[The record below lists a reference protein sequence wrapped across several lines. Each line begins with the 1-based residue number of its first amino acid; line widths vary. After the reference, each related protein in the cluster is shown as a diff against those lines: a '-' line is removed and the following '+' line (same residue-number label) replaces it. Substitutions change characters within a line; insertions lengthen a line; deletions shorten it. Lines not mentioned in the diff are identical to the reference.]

1 MARRW
6 HPISSSTYHI
16 NPSGDSGFCFR
27 LGSRRLGMNRCLVHV
42 HLIALAGHDRAVIQ
56 RNNRAMIAVTKRRG
70 PVVVFL
76 GLAAA
81 SLAALLLL
89 PPILQDQSYHRFADE
104 RTLFGIP
111 NFWNVVSNLPFIAV
125 GAVGLRQFYRNPAT
139 LALFLGI
146 FLTGFGSSYY
156 HWNPNNDT
164 LFWDRLPMTLCFM
177 AILAIIVGERVNARF
192 GTALLWPLLATGIF
206 SLLLWRWTGD
216 LRLYGWVQFFPVVA
230 LPLLLL
236 LFPPRY
242 TGTFYWIIAAL
253 LYAVAKLFELA
264 DHVIHSNFILSGHTL
279 KHLLVA
285 FACFAVLRYFQKR
298 QPVD

>member
-1 MARRW
+1 M
-6 HPISSSTYHI
+6 
-16 NPSGDSGFCFR
+16 
-27 LGSRRLGMNRCLVHV
+27 
-42 HLIALAGHDRAVIQ
+42 Q
-56 RNNRAMIAVTKRRG
+56 RNNRAMIAVTKRRW

-89 PPILQDQSYHRFADE
+89 PPILQDHSYHRFADE

-111 NFWNVVSNLPFIAV
+111 NFWNVVSNVPFIAV

-139 LALFLGI
+139 RALFLGI

-192 GTALLWPLLATGIF
+192 GAALLWPLLATGIF

-216 LRLYGWVQFFPVVA
+216 LRLYGWVQFFPAFVV
-230 LPLLLL
+230 PLLSCYSRLDTL
-236 LFPPRY
+236 GLSIGSSPRCC
-242 TGTFYWIIAAL
+242 TP
-253 LYAVAKLFELA
+253 
-264 DHVIHSNFILSGHTL
+264 SPNCLSSPIT
-279 KHLLVA
+279 
-285 FACFAVLRYFQKR
+285 
-298 QPVD
+298 

>member
-1 MARRW
+1 
-6 HPISSSTYHI
+6 
-16 NPSGDSGFCFR
+16 
-27 LGSRRLGMNRCLVHV
+27 
-42 HLIALAGHDRAVIQ
+42 
-56 RNNRAMIAVTKRRG
+56 MIAVTKRRG

-104 RTLFGIP
+104 RTLVGIP

-125 GAVGLRQFYRNPAT
+125 GAAGLRQFYRDPAA

-164 LFWDRLPMTLCFM
+164 LFW
-177 AILAIIVGERVNARF
+177 
-192 GTALLWPLLATGIF
+192 PLLATGLF
-206 SLLLWRWTGD
+206 SLVLWRWTGD
-216 LRLYGWVQFFPVVA
+216 LRLYGWVQFFPVVVV
-230 LPLLLL
+230 PLLLL

-264 DHVIHSNFILSGHTL
+264 DHVVHSNFILSGHTL

-298 QPVD
+298 Q